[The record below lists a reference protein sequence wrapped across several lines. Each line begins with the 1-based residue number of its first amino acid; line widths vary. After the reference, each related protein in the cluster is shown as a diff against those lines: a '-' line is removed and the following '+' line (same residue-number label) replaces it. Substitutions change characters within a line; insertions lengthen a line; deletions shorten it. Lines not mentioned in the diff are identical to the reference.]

1 MYTAF
6 YGLREKPFALSPDPK
21 FLFLAQSHREA
32 LAHLLYGIEQ
42 GEGFIAVTGEVGT
55 GKTTLCRTL
64 LQRLG
69 AESEVA
75 FVFNPKLSGLDLLK
89 TINAEFGLTHESDS
103 QRDLNDALNRF
114 LVEKKSRG
122 KRVLLIIDEA
132 QNLEQETLEQVR
144 LLSNLETET
153 SKLIQIVLLGQPEL
167 DALLESPELRQLKQR
182 ISVRW
187 RLKPLSPSETR
198 DYVRH
203 RLRVAAGGARDL
215 FSEPALRE
223 LHRLSGGTPRVVN
236 VLCDRSLLAGYAA
249 GVREITPAVVRA
261 ASAELR
267 GRGRGRPRRGFRQR
281 LLRPALVD
289 VSLAV
294 ALLAGAGLWL
304 WLSRTS
310 LETTAAAQ
318 PAPGALPEVSAAPP
332 ATDAALPAEA
342 SSGVREG
349 ALPAAEAAALPAE
362 TGDALVALD
371 DAAAASAA
379 AAPAAAEETAT
390 TALAAYRPAPDPAL
404 PPLGTLLA
412 SEPPEASASAS
423 LAALLSAWGLTAET
437 RAPQDLDGV
446 LAALGRRRLAV
457 LPLPAGDLQTLRA
470 LNHPAL
476 LRIKGADGVARLV
489 VLRGL
494 DPWQATLQGVGP
506 TGAVRVSS
514 AELEALWGGEAWVAW
529 RDFESLPDIVQ
540 PGTSG
545 RSLVW
550 LQESLTALGF
560 FAGPKTGR
568 FDAQTQ
574 SAVRAFQRSRDLI
587 EDGTVGP
594 RTKMSLYDSLPGY
607 EVPRLQSGRDVG

>member
-6 YGLREKPFALSPDPK
+6 YGLREKPFALSPDPR

-42 GEGFIAVTGEVGT
+42 GEGFIAITGEVGT

-75 FVFNPKLSGLDLLK
+75 FVFNPKLSGLELLK
-89 TINAEFGLTHESDS
+89 TINAEFGLTHQSDS

-114 LVEKKSRG
+114 LVEKRRDG

-167 DALLESPELRQLKQR
+167 DALLETPELRQLKQR
-182 ISVRW
+182 IGVRW

-215 FSEPALRE
+215 FTAPALRE
-223 LHRLSGGTPRVVN
+223 LHRLSGGIPRVVN
-236 VLCDRSLLAGYAA
+236 VLCDRALLAGYAA
-249 GVREITPAVVRA
+249 GTREVTPALVR
-261 ASAELR
+261 SAGAEVR
-267 GRGRGRPRRGFRQR
+267 GRGKPAAGLRRRFA
-281 LLRPALVD
+281 RPALLD
-289 VSLAV
+289 VSLAA

-304 WLSRTS
+304 WLSRSSPEAMPSAEAATS
-310 LETTAAAQ
+310 LPT
-318 PAPGALPEVSAAPP
+318 VSAAPP
-332 ATDAALPAEA
+332 ALAPVSTPEAPPAASAPSALGPAPAPEGLPETSAIPA
-342 SSGVREG
+342 
-349 ALPAAEAAALPAE
+349 APAAEV
-362 TGDALVALD
+362 GQ
-371 DAAAASAA
+371 AAAASAE
-379 AAPAAAEETAT
+379 APEMPS
-390 TALAAYRPAPDPAL
+390 ALAAYRPVAADPAL
-404 PPLGTLLA
+404 PPLGVLLA
-412 SEPPEASASAS
+412 AESPAESASSA
-423 LAALLSAWGLTAET
+423 LAALLSAWGLTPEQ
-437 RAPQDLDGV
+437 RPPQDLDDV
-446 LAALGRRRLAV
+446 LGTLARRRLGV
-457 LPLPAGDLQTLRA
+457 LPIPAGDLATLRA

-476 LRIKGADGVARLV
+476 LRIKASDGVARRV

-506 TGAVRVSS
+506 TGAVRISA
-514 AELEALWGGEAWVAW
+514 AELEALWGGEAWVPW

-540 PGTSG
+540 PGVSG

-550 LQESLTALGF
+550 LQETLTALGF
-560 FAGPKTGR
+560 YAGPLTGR

-594 RTKMSLYDSLPGY
+594 RTKMSLYDSMPGY
-607 EVPRLQSGRDVG
+607 EVPRLQTGRDVG